1 MFCWCVYHV
10 RYGTEVIIPS
20 KIKDK
25 TVTKIIDSQYYET
38 KAFIRKE
45 ITKVIIPDTVTYIGA
60 NAFRDNPL
68 TSLDL
73 GNGVTTI
80 GWEDFA
86 WDYLE
91 NVTFPPSLKEIG
103 PTIFLS
109 NRLTQIPSLDNITKL
124 GGGAF
129 SCNSVSGDDK
139 FVYGKTDGK
148 TDYTVLNSYAGQ
160 LVSEL
165 DIPSKV
171 KRLSYYSLRYT
182 KANIVNLPEGLEVID
197 DFAFFQSNSHIV
209 NIPSSI
215 KSISTSVFSKAT
227 NLKTININRK
237 EGTISGAPWS
247 APNAALNW
255 TGTN

>member
-73 GNGVTTI
+73 GNGVTAI

-86 WDYLE
+86 WNYLE
-91 NVTFPPSLKEIG
+91 NMTFPPSLKEIG

-139 FVYGKTDGK
+139 FIYGK
-148 TDYTVLNSYAGQ
+148 TDYTVLNSYAGHW
-160 LVSEL
+160 VSEL
-165 DIPSKV
+165 DIPSRV

-182 KANIVNLPEGLEVID
+182 KVNIVNLTEGLEVID
-197 DFAFFQSNSHIV
+197 DSAFFQSDSHTV

-215 KSISTSVFSKAT
+215 KSVSSRVFSKAT

-237 EGTISGAPWS
+237 EGVIAGAPWS
-247 APNAALNW
+247 APNATLNW